1 VEAAGGQHLQLG
13 PGFITQFVSYSECI
27 SETHPVSKMQ
37 DEMEEE
43 FLIGIIGCEEG
54 RAPHDV
60 ILERLPRTS
69 TNVAGR
75 TQHNL
80 ARITQAY

>member
-1 VEAAGGQHLQLG
+1 MEAAGGEHLQLG

-54 RAPHDV
+54 RAPHEEEIGV
-60 ILERLPRTS
+60 ESSRNGELRGQT
-69 TNVAGR
+69 AG
-75 TQHNL
+75 
-80 ARITQAY
+80 

>member
-1 VEAAGGQHLQLG
+1 MEAAGGEHLQLG

-43 FLIGIIGCEEG
+43 FLIGIKGCEEG
-54 RAPHDV
+54 RAPHEEEDSEEKIGV
-60 ILERLPRTS
+60 ESSRNGELRGQT
-69 TNVAGR
+69 AG
-75 TQHNL
+75 
-80 ARITQAY
+80 